1 MSRGCLWAAIQI
13 ALLIL
18 LAEGREARCEASPLP
33 IPATG
38 LITKRLSAKELERW
52 KEIEQV
58 VFAEDANLQPLHPTL
73 RGLWEWIETSG
84 HIVYVEIART
94 SIVSTCTAGH
104 FLIEQF
110 DPSGE
115 SHIAVIKLNLT
126 NINQAYVGPETRRFN
141 GFIPFLGLDKDERYA
156 EVLGHELAHAVHIL
170 TSLERTRQMEEI
182 VQKTNQMLLSQHPR
196 HKSGGLA
203 PELKRRLS
211 KRDALLQKLEAQAED
226 MEKIIWI
233 ELTARKLALQSERQR
248 LLNLAA
254 KP

>member
-1 MSRGCLWAAIQI
+1 MSRGCLWAVVQV
-13 ALLIL
+13 ALLIFL
-18 LAEGREARCEASPLP
+18 TEGHKAKCEAAPSP
-33 IPATG
+33 IPTTG

-58 VFAEDANLQPLHPTL
+58 VFAEDANFQPLHPTL

-84 HIVYVEIART
+84 HTVYVEIART
-94 SIVSTCTAGH
+94 SIVSSCTAGH

-115 SHIAVIKLNLT
+115 SHIAVIKLNLI
-126 NINQAYVGPETRRFN
+126 NINQAYVGPETRRSN

-170 TSLERTRQMEEI
+170 TSLERTRLVEEV
-182 VQKTNQMLLSQHPR
+182 VQKTNQMLLLHHSR

-203 PELKRRLS
+203 PELKYRLS
-211 KRDALLQKLEAQAED
+211 KRDALLQKLEDQAEE
-226 MEKIIWI
+226 MEKVVWT
-233 ELTARKLALQSERQR
+233 ELTVHKPERYR
-248 LLNLAA
+248 LLNLSA
-254 KP
+254 KQ